1 MMSKKEMDSNDAILM
16 EQLKMKT
23 KEVTFRD
30 PVIESVVD
38 QLVSR
43 SDVGYEKYGVTL
55 DEDVQDVHKWLQH
68 IQEEL
73 LDASNYIEKLKKVLS
88 KHD

>member
-1 MMSKKEMDSNDAILM
+1 MNKKEI
-16 EQLKMKT
+16 K
-23 KEVTFRD
+23 FRD
-30 PVIESVVD
+30 PIVESVVD

-55 DEDVQDVHKWLQH
+55 EEDVSDIHKWLQH

-73 LDASNYIEKLKKVLS
+73 LDASNYIEKLKKVLP
-88 KHD
+88 KND

>member
-1 MMSKKEMDSNDAILM
+1 
-16 EQLKMKT
+16 MKT

-43 SDVGYEKYGVTL
+43 SEVWCNT
-55 DEDVQDVHKWLQH
+55 
-68 IQEEL
+68 
-73 LDASNYIEKLKKVLS
+73 
-88 KHD
+88 